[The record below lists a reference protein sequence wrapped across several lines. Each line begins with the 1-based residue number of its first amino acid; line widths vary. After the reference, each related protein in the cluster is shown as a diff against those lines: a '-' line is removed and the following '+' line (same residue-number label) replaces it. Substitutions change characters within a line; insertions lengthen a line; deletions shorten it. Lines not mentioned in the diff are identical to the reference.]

1 MASIKKTEFGTHR
14 AIVKRAGYKTETSTF
29 KTKQEANDFVALVL
43 TKWNAGTQV
52 VKNKEAKVK
61 TVGDLFDRYIA
72 ACETVFPNG
81 RTEIEVAKSSI
92 NTAKRVRANAAFITR
107 RLSQISPEDISDWRT
122 ARLKE
127 VEPCTV
133 DREMTAISSVFR
145 QAIEWREPVA
155 FNPVRL
161 VLRPKYNKDGRWV
174 EWHDEQIEAVCAV
187 LGYEEGV
194 YPNVAPVVNRTSKA
208 RGTGLRDSCASFV
221 AYAFLFALETSM
233 RQGEI
238 ARLTVADYN
247 RQDGYVQVLKSKN
260 GSKRKVSLNTR
271 ATELID
277 VLCEGQHRDRI
288 IFHYTGGTIGNY
300 FGQARQA
307 AGIEGLTFHDSR
319 HEAIT
324 RMVPQFTNLAELA
337 EQTGHKKLQ
346 SLKIYYNPTHQT
358 IRSRLLAYE
367 EKMAYQKTGG
377 QLRSVA

>member
-1 MASIKKTEFGTHR
+1 MASIKKTVYGTWR
-14 AIVKRAGYKTETSTF
+14 AKVVRVGYQSQTKVHKTR
-29 KTKQEANDFVALVL
+29 QEAHDWVTEISAAQ
-43 TKWNAGTQV
+43 NAGTQV

-107 RLSQISPEDISDWRT
+107 RLSQITPEDISDWRT

-174 EWHDEQIEAVCAV
+174 EWHDEQIDAVCAC

-194 YPNVAPVVNRTSKA
+194 YPNVAPVVNRTNKA
-208 RGTGLRDSCASFV
+208 RGAGLRDSCASFV
-221 AYAFLFALETSM
+221 AYAFLFALETAM

-271 ATELID
+271 ATELINL
-277 VLCEGQHRDRI
+277 LCEGQPKDRN
-288 IFHYTGGTIGNY
+288 IFHFTGGTIGNY
-300 FGQARQA
+300 FGQARQE

-367 EKMAYQKTGG
+367 EKMAYLKSGG

>member
-1 MASIKKTEFGTHR
+1 MASIKKTVYGTWR
-14 AIVKRAGYKTETSTF
+14 AKVVRVGYQSQTKVHKTR
-29 KTKQEANDFVALVL
+29 QEAHDWVTEISAAQ
-43 TKWNAGTQV
+43 NAGTQV

-61 TVGDLFDRYIA
+61 TVGYLFDRYIA

-107 RLSQISPEDISDWRT
+107 RLSQITPEDISDWKT

-174 EWHDEQIEAVCAV
+174 EWHDEQIDAVCAV

-194 YPNVAPVVNRTSKA
+194 CPTIVPVVNRTNQA
-208 RGTGLRDSCASFV
+208 RGTGLRDSCNSFV

-277 VLCEGQHRDRI
+277 VLCEGQPKDRN
-288 IFHYTGGTIGNY
+288 IFHFTGGTISCY
-300 FGQARQA
+300 FTDALQA
-307 AGIEGLTFHDSR
+307 AGIEGLRFHDSR

-324 RMVPQFTNLAELA
+324 RMVPQFTNLVELA
-337 EQTGHKKLQ
+337 EQTGHKTLQ
-346 SLKIYYNPTHQT
+346 SLKIYYNPTQQT

-367 EKMAYQKTGG
+367 EKMAYLKNGG